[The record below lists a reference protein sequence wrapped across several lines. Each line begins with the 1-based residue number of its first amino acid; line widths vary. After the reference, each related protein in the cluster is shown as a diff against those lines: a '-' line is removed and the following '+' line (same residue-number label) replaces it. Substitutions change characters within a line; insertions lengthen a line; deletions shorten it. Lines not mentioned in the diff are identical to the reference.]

1 MKAIYPGSFDPVT
14 WGHVDIIRRAAAM
27 TRDLLVAV
35 LVNPDKQGLFPPEKR
50 VALLREACADLPDVS
65 FLIYNGLLVDLAVET
80 GSRLII
86 RGVRTTAD
94 LESESAMAQAN
105 ARLLPGL
112 ETALL
117 PANPQVA
124 DISSSLVRQIASLG
138 GDVSPFLPPGAA
150 KALLGLYQQKK
161 PSK

>member
-1 MKAIYPGSFDPVT
+1 
-14 WGHVDIIRRAAAM
+14 
-27 TRDLLVAV
+27 
-35 LVNPDKQGLFPPEKR
+35 
-50 VALLREACADLPDVS
+50 LLREACADLPDVS

-80 GSRLII
+80 GSRLVI